1 MLTDRQLSAA
11 GIKAE
16 FQQAFDATP
25 TIYQDICTRLVSTTE
40 KESYRWLGSVP
51 AMREWGTGRKSV
63 GMVTQ
68 AYDITNQRFEA
79 TCEWDRSEEAD
90 DQVGGIR
97 LRIGELAQRAAQHK
111 DSECARLLING
122 HSSGYNAYDGLPFFS
137 ASHVS
142 GKSGTQSNAITSIA
156 ANINAPTTAEAR
168 TALAAA
174 ISQLLSLKDDQ
185 GEPYSND
192 ATGLICITPPQ
203 TYLTF
208 LEALSATIIASTSNV
223 LANAARVIGFAR
235 LSTASVF
242 YLLKSNVAIRP
253 LVFQDREP
261 IEFRTLREDSETG
274 FMREKFLAGVRAR
287 YAITFGEWARAVKVT
302 LSTS

>member
-68 AYDITNQRFEA
+68 AYDITNLRFEA

-156 ANINAPTTAEAR
+156 ANINAPTTAETR

-192 ATGLICITPPQ
+192 ATGLVCITPPA

-208 LEALSATIIASTSNV
+208 LETLSATIVASTSNV
-223 LANAARVIGFAR
+223 LANAARVIGFSR

-242 YLLKSNVAIRP
+242 YLMKCNVAIRP
-253 LVFQDREP
+253 LIFQDREP

-287 YAITFGEWARAVKVT
+287 YAITFGEWARALKVT
-302 LSTS
+302 FSTS